1 MNLKQIRY
9 ALAVAEEL
17 NFTRAAQRC
26 HTVQS
31 ALSHQIA
38 KLEEELGCTLFE
50 RTSRRVRLTPPARL
64 SWPAQRLL
72 AAQQALVEEVTAADG
87 AVSGTLTI
95 GTISTINVMA
105 LTERLDKFH
114 RHYPAVNIRLYVG
127 MSEALLE
134 DVRQQKCDMAF
145 VGIWP
150 GDADLLPMSHRQLAD
165 EPLVALVAP
174 QHPLAGRERVNL
186 QALAEVPLVDFYSGT
201 GARRQTDR
209 AFQAAGIRRHVS
221 FEIDH
226 IEWLENLVR
235 RGLAAGIV
243 PISTAQRLSALVSI
257 PIEDGP
263 RRQVYCIWPQ
273 PMSTIAERFCISAA
287 SIWRVGARHWRRP

>member
-1 MNLKQIRY
+1 
-9 ALAVAEEL
+9 
-17 NFTRAAQRC
+17 
-26 HTVQS
+26 
-31 ALSHQIA
+31 
-38 KLEEELGCTLFE
+38 
-50 RTSRRVRLTPPARL
+50 
-64 SWPAQRLL
+64 
-72 AAQQALVEEVTAADG
+72 
-87 AVSGTLTI
+87 
-95 GTISTINVMA
+95 
-105 LTERLDKFH
+105 
-114 RHYPAVNIRLYVG
+114 
-127 MSEALLE
+127 
-134 DVRQQKCDMAF
+134 MAF

-263 RRQVYCIWPQ
+263 RRRVYCIWPQ

-287 SIWRVGARHWRRP
+287 SIWRGRGAALAAP